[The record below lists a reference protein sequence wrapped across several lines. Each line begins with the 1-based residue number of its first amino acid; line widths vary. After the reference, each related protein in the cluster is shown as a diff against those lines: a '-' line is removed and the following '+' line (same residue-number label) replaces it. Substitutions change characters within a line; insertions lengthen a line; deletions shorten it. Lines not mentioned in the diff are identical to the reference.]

1 MRESTILAR
10 VRLAAQHVGL
20 ILFRNNSGQA
30 WSGSQMIRLENG
42 DLLIKNPR
50 PIKFGLAT
58 GSSDLIGF
66 RRHTI
71 VSSDVGRTMAI
82 FTAIETK
89 TERGVVSEAQETF
102 LGVVRRAGG
111 VAGIARSESDAQA
124 IVDAWR
130 RAGM

>member
-20 ILFRNNSGQA
+20 ILWRNNVGT
-30 WSGSQMIRLENG
+30 LFDVNG
-42 DLLIKNPR
+42 TPV
-50 PIKFGLAT
+50 KFGVCNP
-58 GSSDLIGF
+58 GGSDLIGF
-66 RRHTI
+66 HRYVIKPH
-71 VSSDVGRTMAI
+71 DVGRTMAI

-89 TERGVVSEAQETF
+89 TDRGVVSEAQEKF
-102 LGVVRRAGG
+102 LSVVRAAGG
-111 VAGIARSESDAQA
+111 VAGVARSESDAQA